1 MKHFNINVDN
11 NTTNVDS
18 NDDTYDGKI
27 KDKIDWC
34 LVDCEI

>member
-1 MKHFNINVDN
+1 MKHFNIIVDN

-27 KDKIDWC
+27 KDKID
-34 LVDCEI
+34 